1 MPAVIEI
8 RDGTYK
14 IRGTDVSMAGNRFE
28 LVEQFKEGAQGG
40 YVTVEGGSVQP
51 SNAGIPDRK
60 IRIRCASPQSYI
72 VVAGDVPATPA
83 GEKSLEQIKVADSAV
98 AHETDEQIIER
109 LRNRFDVLKEI
120 GRAHV

>member
-40 YVTVEGGSVQP
+40 YVTVEGGSV
-51 SNAGIPDRK
+51 DRK
-60 IRIRCASPQSYI
+60 STRLNSSHTDISRMPS
-72 VVAGDVPATPA
+72 
-83 GEKSLEQIKVADSAV
+83 SA
-98 AHETDEQIIER
+98 
-109 LRNRFDVLKEI
+109 
-120 GRAHV
+120 